1 MPSKCRPLKRAGS
14 FELSLHGGRA
24 PAWLTVRMRKLAS
37 VIVEMIVDEYG
48 QEKFLAKLSDPLWFQ
63 ALSCVLAYDWDSSGV
78 TTVTCGILKDVLS
91 RMQLGI
97 KGVGGKGSASRKT
110 PQELAKVVEELKL
123 GEPILERLRYS
134 SRMCAKVDNTAIQAG
149 YQLYHH
155 AMFITSTGKWAVVQ
169 QGMNPSF
176 KTARRYHWLS
186 DGIKSF
192 VEEPHQGI
200 VGQRVHER
208 VLDMTSKESDE
219 SRRLCTDLALEHPDR
234 IRRHSGSIR
243 QLGQKSLKMWLGS
256 SDHNP
261 SPPSYAVVEESQIN
275 WKALEQAYEIKPSN
289 YEELLAIRGFGPSTA
304 RALALVAEVV
314 YGART
319 SWKDPIKFS
328 FAFGGKDGI
337 PFPVK
342 RRTMDR
348 SISILQEA
356 IQEAKIGETE
366 KIRMVKR
373 LMNFTQRLSP
383 S

>member
-1 MPSKCRPLKRAGS
+1 MKRIGS

-24 PAWLTVRMRKLAS
+24 PAWLVTRMKKLAS

-48 QEKFLAKLSDPLWFQ
+48 QDRLLMNISDPLWFQ
-63 ALSCVLAYDWDSSGV
+63 ALSCVLAYDWNSSGV
-78 TTVTCGILKDVLS
+78 TTVTCGVLKDVLS
-91 RMQLGI
+91 DMQLGI
-97 KGVGGKGSASRKT
+97 KVAGGKGSMSRKT
-110 PQELAKVVEELKL
+110 PQELEKIVEELKL
-123 GEPILERLRYS
+123 GEDSLKKLRYS
-134 SRMCAKVDNTAIQAG
+134 SMMCAKVDNTAIQAG

-176 KTARRYHWLS
+176 RTARRYHWLS
-186 DGIKSF
+186 ENITSF

-200 VGQRVHER
+200 VGQMAHER
-208 VLDMTSKESDE
+208 VLDMTSKESEE
-219 SRRLCTDLALEHPDR
+219 SRKVGTELASENPDR
-234 IRRHSGSIR
+234 IRRHTYSIR
-243 QLGQKSLKMWLGS
+243 HLGQESLNRWLDS
-256 SDHNP
+256 SHQNLGP
-261 SPPSYAVVEESQIN
+261 SSYAVVDERQIN
-275 WKALEQAYEIKPSN
+275 WKALEKAYRIKPSN
-289 YEELLAIRGFGPSTA
+289 YEELLAISGFGPSTA

-319 SWKDPIKFS
+319 SWKDPVKFT

-356 IQEAKIGETE
+356 IQEAKIGENK
-366 KIRMVKR
+366 KIRMIKR
-373 LMNFTQRLSP
+373 LKNLTQQLG
-383 S
+383 

>member
-1 MPSKCRPLKRAGS
+1 
-14 FELSLHGGRA
+14 
-24 PAWLTVRMRKLAS
+24 
-37 VIVEMIVDEYG
+37 
-48 QEKFLAKLSDPLWFQ
+48 
-63 ALSCVLAYDWDSSGV
+63 
-78 TTVTCGILKDVLS
+78 
-91 RMQLGI
+91 MQFGI
-97 KGVGGKGSASRKT
+97 KCVGGKGSKSRKT
-110 PQELAKVVEELKL
+110 PQEIEKVVEELKL
-123 GEPILERLRYS
+123 GEDALEKLCYS

-155 AMFITSTGKWAVVQ
+155 VMFITSTGKWAVVQ

-186 DGIKSF
+186 ENITSF

-200 VGQRVHER
+200 VGQMVHGH

-219 SRRLCTDLALEHPDR
+219 SRDICTDLASEHPDR
-234 IRRHSGSIR
+234 IKRQVHSIR
-243 QLGQKSLKMWLGS
+243 HLGQESLNKWLES
-256 SDHNP
+256 NYDNL
-261 SPPSYAVVEESQIN
+261 SPLSYAVVDEKQIN
-275 WKALEQAYEIKPSN
+275 WKALEQAYKIKPSN

-319 SWKDPIKFS
+319 SWKDPVKFT

-366 KIRMVKR
+366 KIRMIKS
-373 LMNFTQRLSP
+373 LKNFTQYLS
-383 S
+383 SL